1 MFFEINIEYLQG
13 CAVHPTSSGS
23 LFPCQLHRQQ
33 NKEAGFFF
41 LGLTGGWEST
51 VDSVGGGLLATLYLQ
66 SNFSIIKVLHR
77 ERGLEIIF
85 ECMALCTSLKSVDG

>member
-13 CAVHPTSSGS
+13 CAVHPISSGS
-23 LFPCQLHRQQ
+23 LLPCQLHRQQ
-33 NKEAGFFF
+33 NKVAVFFF

-51 VDSVGGGLLATLYLQ
+51 VDSVGGVLLATLNLQ

-77 ERGLEIIF
+77 
-85 ECMALCTSLKSVDG
+85 K